1 MKRAFVLFLI
11 VLLTLSCAQ
20 AALQV
25 VSPGTDAYYL
35 DTANVLSEATEGE
48 IYFLNKRLEDACGG
62 QIAVVALDSIGGA
75 DTYDYAYALFDK
87 WGIGSSEENNGFL
100 LLMAIEEDDYYALP
114 GDGLQ
119 GVFSASQIK
128 TLTERYL
135 EPDFAAKSYDLGA
148 RKFFEAVFKRYVD
161 YYNLD
166 ISVQDGIDDYNAYV
180 QNHANASSY
189 GGASFAGGGDRHSD
203 AGAAAGFGLGAI
215 LAVIV
220 LLLLFFSLIRRFFI
234 WPIFRPVRRGFWGDP
249 FRGRPFAEP
258 RHRPFGGD
266 PNRHFGGGPDGGRPN
281 GRPNG
286 GFRGG
291 GFGGGS
297 FGGGRPSG
305 GSGGGRSSGG
315 FGGGSFGGGRSS
327 GGGAGRGRH

>member
-1 MKRAFVLFLI
+1 MKRIFVLVLTI
-11 VLLTLSCAQ
+11 LLTLSCAQ
-20 AALQV
+20 AAMRV
-25 VSPGTDAYYL
+25 VSPGADAYYL
-35 DTANVLSEATEGE
+35 DTANVLSEKTEGE

-75 DTYDYAYALFDK
+75 DTYDYAYELFNN
-87 WGIGSSEENNGFL
+87 WEIGSAEENNGFL
-100 LLMAIEEDDYYALP
+100 LLMAIKEDDYYAMP

-128 TLTERYL
+128 MLTDRYL
-135 EPDFAAKSYDLGA
+135 EADFAAKRYDQGA

-180 QNHANASSY
+180 QNHPNATSY
-189 GGASFAGGGDRHSD
+189 GGATFTGGGSRHSG
-203 AGAAAGFGLGAI
+203 AGIASGFGLGGI
-215 LAVIV
+215 LVTIV
-220 LLLLFFSLIRRFFI
+220 LLLLFFRLLRRFFI
-234 WPIFRPVRRGFWGDP
+234 WPIFRPMRRGFWGDL
-249 FRGRPFAEP
+249 FRGRPYGGP
-258 RHRPFGGD
+258 HHREFGGD
-266 PNRHFGGGPDGGRPN
+266 PNRHFGGGPAD
-281 GRPNG
+281 
-286 GFRGG
+286 

-297 FGGGRPSG
+297 FGGGRSSG
-305 GSGGGRSSGG
+305 GFGSGRSSGGFGGGRSSGG